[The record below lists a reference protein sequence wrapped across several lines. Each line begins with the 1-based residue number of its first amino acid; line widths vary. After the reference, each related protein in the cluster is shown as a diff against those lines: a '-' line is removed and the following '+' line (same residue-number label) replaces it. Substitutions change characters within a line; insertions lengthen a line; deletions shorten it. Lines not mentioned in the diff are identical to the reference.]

1 MNPAGGPKGFW
12 MNPCAYD
19 SNRHKVVA
27 YAGSGNAWAYDAKA
41 NTWTNLNASG
51 GPTNGCGAD
60 EGPVFTYDAINDVF
74 VYIAGCNAS
83 SANVWHLTLPPL
95 GPAPA
100 VSLSPPSLTFSSQLV
115 GTTSAAQ
122 VVTLTNS
129 GNATLSITQIVA
141 SGDFAQTNTC
151 GSSLGAGANCTIS
164 VTFIP
169 TAAGT
174 RTGAVKIT
182 DNAAGSP
189 QSLGL
194 AGTGSNAPP
203 VLSLSTSSLSFGS
216 QAVGNASAAQVVT
229 LSNSGGA
236 LSISSI
242 AVTGTNAGDFSQSNT
257 CGSSVAGGAN
267 CTISVTFKP
276 TAAGSR
282 SAAVSITDNAT
293 GSPQTVS
300 LSGTGTA
307 TPPGVSL
314 STSSVNFGNQ
324 AVNTSSGAQTV
335 TLSNTGGSSLS
346 ITGIAI
352 SGTNAG
358 DFTQSNTCGT
368 SVGAGANCTISV
380 TFKPTAAG
388 SRTGTMSI
396 TDNAAGSPQSVALSG
411 TGVVSTVSLSA
422 SSLNFSGQIVGS
434 SSSAQA
440 VTLSNSGSAALSIS
454 SLGVGG
460 ANAGDFSKTDNCGA
474 SVAAGGNCTIN
485 VTFKPT
491 VAGSRVGAVTI
502 TDNAAGSPQSVS
514 LTGAGTDFSIAA
526 AAGSSSS
533 ATVTAGQAASYTLNV
548 NAQNG
553 FTGNVTVSCTRAPA
567 QATCTVPNQVTVNG
581 ASTSVS
587 VAVTTT
593 AAALGVPEGPGERLP
608 PGMWLV
614 VATLLLSLVVAV
626 KLAGSRAVRPVHVAI
641 PGLALLSLGMLMSG
655 CSALVSTTK
664 PPSPQGG
671 TPAGTYT
678 LTVTGN
684 AQGAARTNNLTL
696 IVK

>member
-1 MNPAGGPKGFW
+1 VARDAAG
-12 MNPCAYD
+12 
-19 SNRHKVVA
+19 
-27 YAGSGNAWAYDAKA
+27 
-41 NTWTNLNASG
+41 NTGTA
-51 GPTNGCGAD
+51 
-60 EGPVFTYDAINDVF
+60 
-74 VYIAGCNAS
+74 
-83 SANVWHLTLPPL
+83 ANV
-95 GPAPA
+95 
-100 VSLSPPSLTFSSQLV
+100 
-115 GTTSAAQ
+115 
-122 VVTLTNS
+122 
-129 GNATLSITQIVA
+129 
-141 SGDFAQTNTC
+141 
-151 GSSLGAGANCTIS
+151 S
-164 VTFIP
+164 VT
-169 TAAGT
+169 
-174 RTGAVKIT
+174 V
-182 DNAAGSP
+182 
-189 QSLGL
+189 
-194 AGTGSNAPP
+194 SNAPP

-411 TGVVSTVSLSA
+411 TGVVSNVSLSA